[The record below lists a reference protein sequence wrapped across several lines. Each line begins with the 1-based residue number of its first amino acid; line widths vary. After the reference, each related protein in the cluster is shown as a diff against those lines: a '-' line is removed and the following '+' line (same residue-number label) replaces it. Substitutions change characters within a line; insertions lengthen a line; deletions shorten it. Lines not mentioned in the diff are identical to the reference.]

1 MFHIDLLTPYRETI
15 THGANYQRP
24 PPDLVDN
31 AEEYEVEKILDSR
44 LFGRRRRLQ
53 YLVKWKGYPDSD
65 NMWVDKDD
73 VFADDK
79 VRAFK
84 DLNPDART
92 HIRAT
97 RMDEEPHS
105 PLASSSSS
113 STSYFAPHILS
124 MSSNESNH
132 EHSPS
137 IGSVA
142 PSRPYVPHSDPV
154 ESAEIADA
162 FRRLVL
168 HSPTELGREPA
179 EAIFE
184 VSVPNARVAGCYDKH
199 LQTDFYLFYSVY

>member
-31 AEEYEVEKILDSR
+31 TEEYEVKKILDSR

-79 VRAFK
+79 VRVFK
-84 DLNPDART
+84 DSNPDART

-97 RMDEEPHS
+97 HTTTEHQF
-105 PLASSSSS
+105 PLVSSRSS
-113 STSYFAPHILS
+113 STSYFAPHVQS
-124 MSSNESNH
+124 MSSNESNT

-142 PSRPYVPHSDPV
+142 PNQPYVPHSDPA

-168 HSPTELGREPA
+168 HSPTQLG
-179 EAIFE
+179 
-184 VSVPNARVAGCYDKH
+184 
-199 LQTDFYLFYSVY
+199 